1 MKKTKIIVLVL
12 MIVVCQIIFTFQIN
26 KVKYRVDSDYD
37 QQYYDE
43 RVESRT
49 KNQPKISTCR
59 NIDNIEAIF
68 DRKLSDY
75 ELYGYF
81 PQIYEPSLQATY
93 YGLYILDI
101 LGNIAEIN
109 KTTITNYIIST
120 YNQESNLFFDDYS
133 YRYLDTDF
141 SQAYYPLTSLLE
153 VNCYAILSLNILNKL
168 DLIDRQNFI
177 DFIGSCYNPDTS
189 GFIGQPYSVDL
200 HESFKISTMD
210 NTYFAVMALNLLIDD
225 WISYTVQK
233 NEIIQ
238 YINDLQ
244 DSIHTDWRYGG
255 FYNDK
260 NSSFYSIKP
269 LHEPNLLSSY
279 YCIKTLEIFGMEES
293 INTNSFHQFLNEL
306 YIDDHY
312 FQMSISEHNI
322 TNIIASAIGLDLS
335 KMTGFLGINEY
346 SVIHYILNNRNS
358 QGTWDSSTTV
368 KMHELMDLFQVI
380 RALNNSG
387 ATSNLTSL
395 DKSEILTA
403 LNNYHQLKGF
413 SLISQEYTSLN
424 LFNTIISS
432 FQLFDRVS
440 DLNIRDIYNEIKD
453 CFKYFAY
460 PEDWYVFVPLINLD
474 PMQSEFR
481 SYPLEYNNRGFHNYI
496 TRIDYFTSYK
506 SMYFALNSMNN
517 LFKLDDFGEE
527 VDLTNLIDDI
537 TQSQFLNNS
546 IPEAYGA
553 FLPMRGHTFFS
564 LESQLQKIF
573 FEYSYYAI
581 KSLEL
586 LVDHLNLGNIVDL
599 AFNKAALY
607 EHIQRNIIE
616 TSSILY
622 FDPQY
627 TSNIEVI
634 LQNTYYMIY
643 VLKELDLY
651 DLNNQKIKEF
661 VLQNI
666 NYNNINNIYYS
677 YKISEILDINLEF
690 NHDLIINLAEM
701 LYSEDLNE
709 FYLSSNHQMVNQEI
723 FLWICEM
730 VLNSDLEIVC
740 EYMEQIILGGVNSLT
755 VSFQNLIIDDFGDD
769 ISVVFESLQLGII
782 NLEKQ
787 VDNTYYKDFKIPE
800 NPSYYPK
807 VEGIVA
813 IYKGFEQLGQIPINI
828 RTFYV
833 FHDSGLKIIDK
844 RQELIFEMNI
854 SYEFSSGQNPAS
866 NSMVVGNI
874 YRNFLMVES
883 IELEREDYSDLS
895 KFTMYYEN
903 RENIEYSIRFLIYD
917 GFHPDGMILYE
928 YEINPSEPIN
938 PGGGQSPIS
947 SILWSFV
954 SLFIFVGI
962 CGVSLYFS
970 VKITKWIFRKKCRKK
985 KQSTP
990 LKLELEIKNGKKM
1003 TDVFDD
1009 ILRNEDV

>member
-59 NIDNIEAIF
+59 NIDNIEVIF

-93 YGLYILDI
+93 YGLYILAA
-101 LGNIAEIN
+101 LGNLGEIN
-109 KTTITNYIIST
+109 KTAITNYIIST

-133 YRYLDTDF
+133 YRYLETDF
-141 SQAYYPLTSLLE
+141 SQAYYPLTSVLE

-168 DLIDRQNFI
+168 DLIDRQKFI
-177 DFIGSCYNPDTS
+177 DFIWSCYSPVMS
-189 GFIGQPYSVDL
+189 GFIGQPYNVDL
-200 HESFKISTMD
+200 EDSFKISTMD
-210 NTYFAVMALNLLIDD
+210 NTYFAVMTLNLLMDN
-225 WISYTVQK
+225 WNSYTARK

-244 DSIHTDWRYGG
+244 DSINTNWRYGG

-260 NSSFYSIKP
+260 DSLFNSIKP

-293 INTNSFHQFLNEL
+293 ININSFHQFLTKL
-306 YIDDHY
+306 YMDDNY
-312 FQMSISEHNI
+312 FQMSNPEHNI
-322 TNIIASAIGLDLS
+322 TNLIATAIGLELS
-335 KMTGFLGINEY
+335 KITGFSGINET
-346 SVIHYILNNRNS
+346 SVINFIMNNRNS
-358 QGTWDSSTTV
+358 QGAWDSSTTV
-368 KMHELMDLFQVI
+368 KMHELLDIYQIV
-380 RALNNSG
+380 RSLNNSRVI
-387 ATSNLTSL
+387 SNLNGL
-395 DKSEILTA
+395 VISEILTA

-424 LFNTIISS
+424 LLNTIISS

-440 DLNIRDIYNEIKD
+440 DLEIQDIYNNIKD
-453 CFKYFAY
+453 CFMYYNY
-460 PEDWYVFVPLINLD
+460 PEDWYVFLPCINVD
-474 PMQSEFR
+474 PMKPEFR
-481 SYPLEYNNRGFHNYI
+481 SYPIEYYNRGYHNYI
-496 TRIDYFTSYK
+496 TRIDYFTSFK
-506 SMYFALNSMNN
+506 SMYFALNSMNK
-517 LFKLDDFGEE
+517 LFKLDDFEGE
-527 VDLTNLIDDI
+527 VDLTNLIEDI
-537 TQSQFLNNS
+537 IQSQFLNAS
-546 IPEAYGA
+546 LPGAYGA
-553 FLPMRGHTFFS
+553 FLPMRGYTFFS
-564 LESQLQKIF
+564 LESQLKKIF
-573 FEYSYYAI
+573 FEYSYYSI

-586 LVDHLNLGNIVDL
+586 LVDHLNLGSLVDL
-599 AFNKAALY
+599 SFNKAALY
-607 EHIQRNIIE
+607 EYIERNIVE

-643 VLKELDLY
+643 VLKALDLY

-666 NYNNINNIYYS
+666 NYNKINNIYYS
-677 YKISEILDINLEF
+677 YKISEILDISLEF
-690 NHDLIINLAEM
+690 NHDLIINLAEL
-701 LYSEDLNE
+701 LYSGDLNE
-709 FYLSSNHQMVNQEI
+709 FYLSSNRQMVNQEI
-723 FLWICEM
+723 LLWICEM
-730 VLNSDLEIVC
+730 ALNSDLEIVC

-928 YEINPSEPIN
+928 YEINPSESFN
-938 PGGGQSPIS
+938 PGGGDSPVS
-947 SILWSFV
+947 SILWTILALCIFV
-954 SLFIFVGI
+954 ATCGFSLFISNKF
-962 CGVSLYFS
+962 
-970 VKITKWIFRKKCRKK
+970 TKWIFGRKSRRKKD
-985 KQSTP
+985 TP
-990 LKLELEIKNGKKM
+990 LKLELEIKKGKKM
-1003 TDVFDD
+1003 KDVFDD
-1009 ILRNEDV
+1009 IFNNEDL

>member
-1 MKKTKIIVLVL
+1 MKKIKIIVLVL
-12 MIVVCQIIFTFQIN
+12 MVVICQIIFTFQIN
-26 KVKYRVDSDYD
+26 KVKYRVDS
-37 QQYYDE
+37 YYDK
-43 RVESRT
+43 RVESET
-49 KNQPKISTCR
+49 KNQPKISTYR
-59 NIDNIEAIF
+59 NMDNIESIF
-68 DRKLSDY
+68 DRKLSDF

-93 YGLYILDI
+93 YGLYILDT
-101 LGNIAEIN
+101 LGNLGEVN
-109 KTTITNYIIST
+109 KTAITNYIIST
-120 YNQESNLFFDDYS
+120 YNQESNLFLEDYS

-141 SQAYYPLTSLLE
+141 SQIYYPLTSVLE

-168 DLIDRQNFI
+168 DLIDRQKFI
-177 DFIGSCYNPDTS
+177 DFIWSCYNPVTS
-189 GFIGQPYSVDL
+189 GFIGQPYNVDL
-200 HESFKISTMD
+200 EDSFKISTMD
-210 NTYFAVMALNLLIDD
+210 NTYFAVMTLNLLMDN
-225 WISYTVQK
+225 WNSYTARK

-244 DSIHTDWRYGG
+244 DSINTDWRYGG

-260 NSSFYSIKP
+260 DSLFNSIKP

-279 YCIKTLEIFGMEES
+279 YCIRTLEIFGMEES
-293 INTNSFHQFLNEL
+293 ININSFHQFLTKL
-306 YIDDHY
+306 YMDDNY
-312 FQMSISEHNI
+312 FQMSNPEHNI
-322 TNIIASAIGLDLS
+322 TNLIATTIGLELT
-335 KMTGFLGINEY
+335 KITGFSGINET
-346 SVIHYILNNRNS
+346 SVINFIMNNRNS

-368 KMHELMDLFQVI
+368 KIHELVDIYQIV
-380 RALNNSG
+380 RSLNNSG
-387 ATSNLTSL
+387 VISNLNSL
-395 DKSEILTA
+395 DRSEILTA

-413 SLISQEYTSLN
+413 SIISQEYTSLN
-424 LFNTIISS
+424 LLNTIISS

-440 DLNIRDIYNEIKD
+440 DLDIQDIYNDIKD
-453 CFKYFAY
+453 CFRYYDY
-460 PEDWYVFVPLINLD
+460 PEDWYVFLPYINAD
-474 PMQSEFR
+474 SMKPEFR
-481 SYPLEYNNRGFHNYI
+481 SYPIEYNNRGFHEYI
-496 TRIDYFTSYK
+496 TKIDYFTSFK
-506 SMYFALNSMNN
+506 SLYFALNSMNK
-517 LFKLDDFGEE
+517 LFKLDDFEGE
-527 VDLTNLIDDI
+527 VDLTNLIEDI
-537 TQSQFLNNS
+537 IQSQFLNDS
-546 IPEAYGA
+546 FPGAYGA
-553 FLPMRGHTFFS
+553 FLPMRGYTFFS
-564 LESQLQKIF
+564 LESQLKKIF
-573 FEYSYYAI
+573 FEYSYYSI

-586 LVDHLNLGNIVDL
+586 IVDHLNLGNIIDL
-599 AFNKAALY
+599 SFNKAALY
-607 EHIQRNIIE
+607 EYIERNIVE

-643 VLKELDLY
+643 VLKALDLY

-661 VLQNI
+661 VLQNL
-666 NYNNINNIYYS
+666 NYNNIISIYYS
-677 YKISEILDINLEF
+677 YKISEILDISLEF
-690 NHDLIINLAEM
+690 NHDLIINLAEL
-701 LYSEDLNE
+701 LYSGDLNE
-709 FYLSSNHQMVNQEI
+709 FYLSSNRQMVNQEI

-730 VLNSDLEIVC
+730 ALNSDLEIVC

-787 VDNTYYKDFKIPE
+787 VENSYYKDFKIPE

-807 VEGIVA
+807 VEGVVA
-813 IYKGFEQLGQIPINI
+813 IYKGFEQLGQIPVNI

-903 RENIEYSIRFLIYD
+903 RDNIDYSIRFLIYD

-928 YEINPSEPIN
+928 YDINPSEPIN
-938 PGGGQSPIS
+938 PGGGNSPIS
-947 SILWSFV
+947 SIILSTISF
-954 SLFIFVGI
+954 FIYVGI
-962 CGVSLYFS
+962 CGVFLYVSF
-970 VKITKWIFRKKCRKK
+970 KFTKWIFRKRRRKK
-985 KQSTP
+985 NENTP

-1003 TDVFDD
+1003 NDVIDD
-1009 ILRNEDV
+1009 ILFNKDV

>member
-1 MKKTKIIVLVL
+1 MKRNKTIVLV
-12 MIVVCQIIFTFQIN
+12 IIFVVSQIIFTYPIN
-26 KVKYRVDSDYD
+26 NIKYRIDSVNDH
-37 QQYYDE
+37 QYYDE

-49 KNQPKISTCR
+49 KNQLKASTCR
-59 NIDNIEAIF
+59 NMDNIEAIF

-75 ELYGYF
+75 ELYAYF
-81 PQIYEPSLQATY
+81 PQIYKPSLQATY
-93 YGLYILDI
+93 YGLYILDV
-101 LGNIAEIN
+101 LGNLGEIN

-120 YNQESNLFFDDYS
+120 YNQESNLFFDEYS

-153 VNCYAILSLNILNKL
+153 VNCYAILSLHILNKL
-168 DLIDRQNFI
+168 DLIDRQKFI
-177 DFIGSCYNPDTS
+177 DFIWSCYNPITI
-189 GFIGQPYSVDL
+189 GFIGQPYNVDL
-200 HESFKISTMD
+200 EDSFKISTMD
-210 NTYFAVMALNLLIDD
+210 NTYFAVMALNLLMED
-225 WISYTVQK
+225 WISYTVRK

-238 YINDLQ
+238 HINDLQ
-244 DSIHTDWRYGG
+244 DSINTDWRYGG

-260 NSSFYSIKP
+260 DSLFDSIKP

-293 INTNSFHQFLNEL
+293 INSNSFHQFLNEL
-306 YIDDHY
+306 YKDDNY
-312 FQMSISEHNI
+312 FQMSVFEHNI
-322 TNIIASAIGLDLS
+322 TNLIATTIGLDLS
-335 KMTGFLGINEY
+335 KMTGFSGINET
-346 SVIHYILNNRNS
+346 SVINFILDNRNS
-358 QGTWDSSTTV
+358 QGTWHSSTTV
-368 KMHELMDLFQVI
+368 TMHELMDLFQVI

-387 ATSNLTSL
+387 AIFNLTTL

-424 LFNTIISS
+424 LLNTIISS

-440 DLNIRDIYNEIKD
+440 DLNIQGIYNEIKNS
-453 CFKYFAY
+453 FRYNNY
-460 PEDWYVFVPLINLD
+460 PKDWYVFLPYINADSLK
-474 PMQSEFR
+474 PEFR
-481 SYPLEYNNRGFHNYI
+481 SYPIEYYNRGYHNYI
-496 TRIDYFTSYK
+496 TSIDYFTSFK
-506 SMYFALNSMNN
+506 SMYFALNSMNT
-517 LFKLDDFGEE
+517 LFKLDDFGGE
-527 VDLTNLIDDI
+527 VDLTNLIEDI
-537 TQSQFLNNS
+537 TQSQFLNS
-546 IPEAYGA
+546 SFPEVYGA
-553 FLPMRGHTFFS
+553 FLPTHGFTFFS

-599 AFNKAALY
+599 SFNKVALREY
-607 EHIQRNIIE
+607 IQRNIVE
-616 TSSILY
+616 TSSLLY

-627 TSNIEVI
+627 TSNIDII

-643 VLKELDLY
+643 VLKALDLY

-661 VLQNI
+661 VQQNI
-666 NYNNINNIYYS
+666 NYNKINNIYYS
-677 YKISEILDINLEF
+677 YKISEILDISLEF
-690 NHDLIINLAEM
+690 NYDLVINLADL

-709 FYLSSNHQMVNQEI
+709 FYMNSNYQIVNQDF

-730 VLNSDLEIVC
+730 ALNSELEIEC

-782 NLEKQ
+782 NFEELEN
-787 VDNTYYKDFKIPE
+787 NTYYKDFKIPE
-800 NPSYYPK
+800 NPSCHPK
-807 VEGIVA
+807 VEGVVA
-813 IYKGFEQLGQIPINI
+813 IYKGYEQLGQVPVNI

-844 RQELIFEMNI
+844 HQELIFEMNI

-866 NSMVVGNI
+866 NSMIIGNI
-874 YRNFLMVES
+874 YRNFLLVES
-883 IELEREDYSDLS
+883 VELEREDYSDLS

-903 RENIEYSIRFLIYD
+903 LDDIEYSVQFLIYD

-938 PGGGQSPIS
+938 PGGGTSQES
-947 SILWSFV
+947 SILWTI
-954 SLFIFVGI
+954 LALCIFVGI
-962 CGVSLYFS
+962 CGFSLFVSNKF
-970 VKITKWIFRKKCRKK
+970 TKWIFGKKYRRKKEN
-985 KQSTP
+985 TP
-990 LKLELEIKNGKKM
+990 LKLELEIKKGKKM
-1003 TDVFDD
+1003 KDVFDD
-1009 ILRNEDV
+1009 ILSNEDL